1 VLVDLER
8 RLGDEDVTRLL
19 EEASGSVAAAER
31 AAARYRARDWT
42 LLGHEENGVLV
53 GCIGVEVI
61 GPARDTPGDPPR
73 VVLHSVAVAPRFRGR
88 GVGRQLVRGVAARFP
103 GGTLEAETDSE
114 ALAFYRRIGF
124 RVESLGEKY
133 PGVERFRCVLHAAAE
148 AFGSRS

>member
-8 RLGDEDVTRLL
+8 RL
-19 EEASGSVAAAER
+19 
-31 AAARYRARDWT
+31 
-42 LLGHEENGVLV
+42 
-53 GCIGVEVI
+53 
-61 GPARDTPGDPPR
+61 
-73 VVLHSVAVAPRFRGR
+73 
-88 GVGRQLVRGVAARFP
+88 
-103 GGTLEAETDSE
+103 GTLEAETDSE